1 MAGRARS
8 ETQKKRQKSD
18 ERQEQYAKAMRAH
31 QNDQE
36 KPKAA
41 RRSIAALA
49 QEFEVDNTTLGR
61 YINDGVPITSFNA
74 SKRKLDAETER
85 VVLDFILK
93 SSDQRL
99 PPTHREIEQL
109 VKNTCQSC
117 SSR

>member
-49 QEFEVDNTTLGR
+49 QIGR
-61 YINDGVPITSFNA
+61 AHV
-74 SKRKLDAETER
+74 
-85 VVLDFILK
+85 
-93 SSDQRL
+93 
-99 PPTHREIEQL
+99 
-109 VKNTCQSC
+109 
-117 SSR
+117 